1 MNFCLGVFRYREE
14 RDKDNETGLNRGRN
28 RNVKLQCSIRD
39 ARSLSLDYL
48 LTATCASSKDMSP
61 SSAVLKLAQI
71 LPRLNSA
78 LLSNTMVRYHNEDKS
93 PSLKLPKPPLR
104 LGIVL

>member
-1 MNFCLGVFRYREE
+1 MNLIWVFLDIEE
-14 RDKDNETGLNRGRN
+14 IRDKDNETGLKRGRN
-28 RNVKLQCSIRD
+28 RNVKLQCFHIRD
-39 ARSLSLDYL
+39 ARSPSLDYL

-93 PSLKLPKPPLR
+93 PSLKSPKPP
-104 LGIVL
+104 VQKSK